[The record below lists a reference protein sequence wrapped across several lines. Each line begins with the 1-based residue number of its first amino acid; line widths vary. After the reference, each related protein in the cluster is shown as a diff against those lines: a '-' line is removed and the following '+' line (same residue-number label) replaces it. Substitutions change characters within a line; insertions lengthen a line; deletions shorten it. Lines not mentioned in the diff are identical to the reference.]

1 MKGAFR
7 LINEQQGD
15 VMPRAQ
21 LVHVFNMSASDLWA
35 LIGDF
40 GDTGRW
46 SGRPADACIQEGKGI
61 GALRTLTLEDGR
73 QIVDRLEAQ
82 GECFYS
88 YSIVRSPLPV
98 SAYKA
103 TMAVSPIN
111 ASSSR
116 LTWSGEFEPIG
127 MSDTDAIRFW
137 ENIYRMGVGLMEK
150 TIARR
155 I

>member
-1 MKGAFR
+1 
-7 LINEQQGD
+7 
-15 VMPRAQ
+15 MPSAQ
-21 LVHVFNMSASDLWA
+21 LVHIFNVPVDELWA

-46 SGRPADACIQEGKGI
+46 SGRPPEACLQEGEGV

-82 GECFYS
+82 GPYSYS

-98 SAYKA
+98 SSYRA
-103 TMAVSPIN
+103 TMEVAPVS
-111 ASSSR
+111 ATSSQ

-127 MSDTDAIRFW
+127 MSDAEAVSFW
-137 ENIYRMGVGLMEK
+137 QSIYRMGVGLMEK

-155 I
+155 A

>member
-1 MKGAFR
+1 
-7 LINEQQGD
+7 
-15 VMPRAQ
+15 MPSAR
-21 LVHVFNMSASDLWA
+21 LVHLFNLPASDLWA

-46 SGRPADACIQEGKGI
+46 SGRPADACVQEGEGV
-61 GALRTLTLEDGR
+61 GARRTLTLEDGR

-82 GECFYS
+82 GEFFYS

-98 SAYKA
+98 SAYRA
-103 TMAVSPIN
+103 TMAVSPMD
-111 ASSSR
+111 ASSSQ

-127 MSDTDAIRFW
+127 MSDAEAIKFW

-155 I
+155 A